1 MEWCTIKPKSH
12 MLINHIMKTFFISI
26 VAVCALL
33 LSVNC
38 MAQLPQ
44 AVNYQAVARDAD
56 GNLLDNQNISVRLSI
71 HNTDAGGTV
80 VFSEE
85 HNITTNQFGLFNLMI
100 GTGSAVVGDFTT
112 INWFDDLKFLH
123 VEMDVNGGN
132 NFVDMGAQQLISVP
146 YALAAEQADAL
157 SSGATVAPYQ
167 ITDGGAMNGQVLM
180 WDGANWI
187 PATTAEGTIY
197 SGGNGINVSGSTITN
212 SGDLSNTNELQTI
225 TLSGANI
232 TLSNSGATVTLPDAS
247 ATNEIQTLTL
257 SGANLALSNGG
268 GSVTLPTG
276 TTYTAG
282 SGINIAGNAISAT
295 DASNTN
301 EIQTITLS
309 GANLSLSNGGGS
321 VTLPTGTTYS
331 AGSGISIAGNAISAS
346 DASATNELQT
356 LSVNGNTMSITGGN
370 TVNLP
375 AGAAYTQGDG
385 IILNGTEISAVDESA
400 TNELQTISILGN
412 TISVSNGGNAVAIPN
427 SWISVGG
434 EHIVNPNAGNVAID
448 PLAFSIPTA
457 SLDVY
462 RGTGLD
468 GTAAFR
474 GSVHSSHFNYATNED
489 TFIRAGKTS
498 SNVYIND
505 SHNGNVNIATGG
517 GGVGIGVNS
526 NLSYKAQLASN
537 FGKGMRI
544 DVSGTSATTP
554 EGLTISM
561 TSASSLNKYGLYGES
576 SGLGTGGNF
585 GVVGNAMGGASGYK
599 IGVLGTANGTGLSAP
614 SIGVQGV
621 ASSSSGSAN
630 FGLHG
635 LAVTATTA
643 ANFGVYALASAS
655 SQGTSFVPNESLN
668 GTAYPNNFHEIFSVY
683 GDYDY
688 LTPGNQGWAGF
699 FNGDVYAYNV
709 FYQSSDSTLKTNVQ
723 TIAHGLEA
731 VKSLRPVSYQM
742 KESAGRDS
750 KFSDE
755 TSYGF
760 IAQEVYDVLPELVT
774 ALVHPVD
781 VKMHGDERALLALN
795 YDGFIPVLTS
805 AVQEQHGQMEA
816 LQQENKKLI
825 EQLNAQASTNDW
837 QTQELEELKREVE
850 AFRVLVLQLSS
861 TKK

>member
-1 MEWCTIKPKSH
+1 
-12 MLINHIMKTFFISI
+12 
-26 VAVCALL
+26 
-33 LSVNC
+33 
-38 MAQLPQ
+38 
-44 AVNYQAVARDAD
+44 
-56 GNLLDNQNISVRLSI
+56 
-71 HNTDAGGTV
+71 
-80 VFSEE
+80 
-85 HNITTNQFGLFNLMI
+85 
-100 GTGSAVVGDFTT
+100 
-112 INWFDDLKFLH
+112 
-123 VEMDVNGGN
+123 
-132 NFVDMGAQQLISVP
+132 
-146 YALAAEQADAL
+146 
-157 SSGATVAPYQ
+157 
-167 ITDGGAMNGQVLM
+167 
-180 WDGANWI
+180 
-187 PATTAEGTIY
+187 
-197 SGGNGINVSGSTITN
+197 
-212 SGDLSNTNELQTI
+212 
-225 TLSGANI
+225 
-232 TLSNSGATVTLPDAS
+232 
-247 ATNEIQTLTL
+247 